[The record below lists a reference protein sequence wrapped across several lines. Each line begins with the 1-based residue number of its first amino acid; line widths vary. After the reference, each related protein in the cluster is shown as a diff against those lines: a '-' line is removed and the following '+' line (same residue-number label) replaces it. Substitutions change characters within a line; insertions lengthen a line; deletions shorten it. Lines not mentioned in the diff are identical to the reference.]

1 MKQSE
6 EKCYKAGVGCHIIA
20 RGAGLDEQIKGTKIR
35 NAQGIPKT
43 TSPT

>member
-6 EKCYKAGVGCHIIA
+6 DTGYKAGRGYHIIA
-20 RGAGLDEQIKGTKIR
+20 HGAGLDEQIKGTKTR